1 MSTAVAEKLEV
12 CPKISATVRERM
24 TKSRVRFL
32 LTRPFYGTL
41 AARLVLTEANYM
53 PTI

>member
-12 CPKISATVRERM
+12 CPKMSTTVRERM

-41 AARLVLTEANYM
+41 AMVDVCCTMLSL
-53 PTI
+53 